1 MFDDIMVNDE
11 DLKGKFFNLS
21 NDLAFKVAFQ
31 DKKILSLFLS
41 SFWNKKI
48 NEDDIIVKNSE
59 VIGTNI
65 FEKRIILDVNSD
77 VLDENTIVIL
87 NLEMQRNDPGRY
99 DFLERCLYYF
109 CRNKSV
115 SLKRGKEYN
124 GKKIKMTRVE
134 SVVFTGFDLFKEG
147 KWHYPTG
154 YGYEKGFLTCDRIH
168 FIVLPN
174 FLNCH
179 IIELEEIL
187 KCFTVNEIIDSE
199 PKTQLGREAYNMLE
213 KINSDEDL
221 KREMYKAEL
230 YEYFEEKKNNELK
243 EKLGE
248 ETKRANQAEA
258 NVLLEREKTNQEKA
272 RADEAEANVLLE
284 QARTKQEREKNIQ
297 IVKRLY
303 EKHMPLEF
311 ISEVSNLE
319 IEEIKK
325 IIE

>member
-65 FEKRIILDVNSD
+65 FEKRIILDVYSE

-258 NVLLEREKTNQEKA
+258 NVLLEREKTNQEK
-272 RADEAEANVLLE
+272 
-284 QARTKQEREKNIQ
+284 EKNIQ
-297 IVKRLY
+297 LVKRLY
-303 EKHMPLEF
+303 ENGVSIELIAK
-311 ISEVSNLE
+311 SSNLE

>member
-248 ETKRANQAEA
+248 ETKRANQ
-258 NVLLEREKTNQEKA
+258 EKA

-284 QARTKQEREKNIQ
+284 REKNIQ
-297 IVKRLY
+297 LVKRLY
-303 EKHMPLEF
+303 ENGVSIELIAK
-311 ISEVSNLE
+311 SSNLE